1 MCKGYFFDPN
11 NKKEEKKNLLGHAYS
26 PETTRFN

>member
-11 NKKEEKKNLLGHAYS
+11 NKKEEKNLLGHAYS